1 MSVIY
6 LYGFVPADAEL
17 PERGLLGVGDARVEL
32 LQLDGFAAAIGRPDS
47 AVYSAA
53 PLEART
59 GDMEWMAEQGLRH
72 EQVVAWFVDHS
83 TIVPSRLLTLFSSD
97 AALREA
103 VAASDEIRGD
113 LERFTG
119 TREWDLKIIWD
130 PAVFAGHLGQVSDEV
145 AHLDRQIAEASPG
158 KRFLLER
165 KRKDIARTEG
175 RVVAR
180 RLAVDLLDDLRTH
193 SDESVLLPPPPDNA
207 PVVLNAAL
215 LVATDREAV
224 VLARAAAARD
234 RLGEMGLTVAFTG
247 PWAPYRF
254 TERSDG

>member
-1 MSVIY
+1 MSVVY

-17 PERGLLGVGDARVEL
+17 PERGLLGVGDAPVEL
-32 LQLDGFAAAIGRPDS
+32 LPLDGFAAAIGRPDS

-97 AALREA
+97 DALRDA
-103 VAASDEIRGD
+103 VATSTEIRSD

-119 TREWDLKIIWD
+119 TREWDLKIVWD
-130 PAVFAGHLGQVSDEV
+130 PAVFAGHLAQVSDEV
-145 AHLDRQIAEASPG
+145 AELDRQIAEASPG

-180 RLAVDLLDDLRTH
+180 RLAVELLDDLRED

-215 LVATDREAV
+215 LVRTQREPA

-234 RLGEMGLTVAFTG
+234 RLGEIGLTVAFTG